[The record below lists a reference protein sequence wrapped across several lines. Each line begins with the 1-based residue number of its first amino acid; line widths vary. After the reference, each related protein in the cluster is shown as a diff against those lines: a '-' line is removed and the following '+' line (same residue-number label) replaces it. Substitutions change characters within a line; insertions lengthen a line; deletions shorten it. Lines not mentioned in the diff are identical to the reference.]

1 MTEGRPSSATECVDV
16 AVIGGG
22 PAGATAARQLA
33 VWGRSSVLLARPAS
47 RHALAES
54 LPPSCTK
61 LLDQLGVRQAVD
73 DAGFLRATGNTV
85 HWGAAGER
93 VELFAPGALGYQV
106 ARDAFDALL
115 VQAARD
121 AGAVVEDDAVVRR
134 VERANDDWSV
144 TYESSAGTHVRRAR
158 CVLDCSGRAGVVA
171 RDGWRRAS
179 VGSRTMAVAGI
190 WERDDGWRA
199 LVPDETHTI
208 VESYAGGWAWS
219 VPVSVQRRYF
229 TVMIDPELT
238 RLPGRQQLAAA
249 YASEIGRTERM
260 SALVRGARLRE
271 EPWARDAS
279 PYTAD
284 RFGEM
289 GLLLVGDAASFVDP
303 LSSFGV
309 KKALASAWLASVVAN
324 TWFLDASAGRPALDL
339 FNRRERD
346 MYDHLQRQAS
356 AMARSAATAHAS
368 EFWVERA
375 DDPGVME
382 GELDVGRLRTDPRVL
397 AAFEELKRRPTVQL
411 RAAETLRVIPCAV
424 VRGDRVV
431 LEDHLAT
438 PAVSEGVRYARS
450 VDLALLKDIAQAHDQ
465 VPDMFDSYNRR
476 APAASLPDFLGA
488 LSTLIGLEMLTLA

>member
-1 MTEGRPSSATECVDV
+1 MTGGRQSGATDCVDV
-16 AVIGGG
+16 TVIGGG
-22 PAGATAARQLA
+22 PAGAAAARQLA
-33 VWGRSSVLLARPAS
+33 AFGRSLVLLARPAS
-47 RHALAES
+47 RRALAES

-61 LLDQLGVRQAVD
+61 LFDKLGVRLAVD
-73 DAGFLRATGNTV
+73 GAGFLRATGNTV
-85 HWGAAGER
+85 HWGAGGER
-93 VELFAPGALGYQV
+93 VEPFAPGALGYQV

-115 VQAARD
+115 VQTARD
-121 AGAVVEDDAVVRR
+121 AGAVVDHDAVVRR
-134 VERANDDWSV
+134 VERDNDGWAVWYD
-144 TYESSAGTHVRRAR
+144 SSTGSRSIRTR

-179 VGSRTMAVAGI
+179 AGARTMAVVGI
-190 WERDDGWRA
+190 WERDDGWSA

-219 VPVSVQRRYF
+219 VPISATRRYF

-238 RLPGRQQLAAA
+238 RLPGRQQLADA
-249 YASEIGRTERM
+249 YAVEIGRTERI
-260 SALVRGARLRE
+260 SALTDGARPCE

-284 RFGEM
+284 QFGDM

-309 KKALASAWLASVVAN
+309 KKALASAWLAAVVAN
-324 TWFLDASAGRPALDL
+324 TWFLDASAGRAALDL

-382 GELDVGRLRTDPRVL
+382 GELDVGSLRTDPRVL

-411 RAAETLRVIPCAV
+411 RAAAMLRVVPRAV
-424 VRGDRVV
+424 VRGDRVA

-438 PAVSEGVRYARS
+438 PALSAGVRYARS
-450 VDLALLKDIAQAHDQ
+450 VDLVLLKDIAQAHDQ